1 MKKHFLSLTEMLVVV
16 GIIILLFSIGVPAV
30 IKGMQRGELTECKG
44 NLSQL
49 GKAVSV
55 YLKDNKN
62 YFPSEE
68 GNAWVNNAAD
78 PIAELIGD
86 SYTTATVCPSN
97 PSEDNSYTASAT
109 STITTDLNTDGSKGL
124 KSSKVKRPQ
133 QMSLFISY
141 EVYDEAKKNSPNLNN
156 VGTWHGSDKEYP
168 FVNVG
173 GSVTSMT
180 INSSDLSN
188 ANKSDRIDFKND

>member
-30 IKGMQRGELTECKG
+30 IKGMQKGELTECKG

-68 GNAWVNNAAD
+68 GYEWINQPDD
-78 PIAELIGD
+78 PIAELMGD
-86 SYTTATVCPSN
+86 SYTTAIACPSDPN
-97 PSEDNSYTASAT
+97 APYDPNTDSQLSSYRASAT
-109 STITTDLNTDGSKGL
+109 DKMTYLTYY
-124 KSSKVKRPQ
+124 KS
-133 QMSLFISY
+133 Y
-141 EVYDEAKKNSPNLNN
+141 HAKPPNN
-156 VGTWHGSDKEYP
+156 
-168 FVNVG
+168 
-173 GSVTSMT
+173 TSMST
-180 INSSDLSN
+180 FIFHKDTVLRGFLFQYIEQ
-188 ANKSDRIDFKND
+188 KK

>member
-30 IKGMQRGELTECKG
+30 IKGMQKGELTECKG

-49 GKAVSV
+49 AKATAV

-62 YFPSEE
+62 YFPPEE
-68 GNAWVNNAAD
+68 GSAWASNASD
-78 PIAELIGD
+78 PISLYLGS
-86 SYTTATVCPSN
+86 SYDKVNVCPSN
-97 PSEDNSYTASAT
+97 PSEDASYYASAN
-109 STITTDLNTDGSKGL
+109 STISSDLNASGGTKGL
-124 KSSKVKRPQ
+124 KSSKVKRPET
-133 QMSLFISY
+133 MSLFVSY
-141 EVYDEAKKNSPNLNN
+141 DVYNNLGGSVNEQ
-156 VGTWHGSDKEYP
+156 WHGSDNTYP

-173 GSVTSMT
+173 GSVTSLK

-188 ANKSDRIDFKND
+188 ANKNDRIDFKND